1 MSRPAKFTA
10 EAILDTSLALVS
22 EHGPSALTVTA
33 VAERLG
39 APSGSIYHRF
49 SGRDVLAAALWL
61 RSLRRFQAGFLSAL
75 DDPDPLRAA
84 RRAAIHVVRW
94 SRGNPSEARLLF
106 LHRSEDLAHSGW
118 PQELRD
124 ENAAL
129 RKQRE
134 SAIGRLCRSLAAAAA
149 PDSDIHRRVRFA
161 VVDIPYAA
169 VRESLAA
176 GGRPH
181 PSLDELTE
189 EAVTALLASRPIQE
203 GR

>member
-1 MSRPAKFTA
+1 MSRPAKFSA

-22 EHGPSALTVTA
+22 ERGPSALTITA

-49 SGRDVLAAALWL
+49 SGRDVLAATLWL

-75 DDPDPLRAA
+75 YDPDPLRAA
-84 RRAAIHVVRW
+84 RRAAMHVLRW

-106 LHRSEDLAHSGW
+106 LHRSEDLAYAGW
-118 PQELRD
+118 PQDLRD

-129 RKQRE
+129 RKQLE
-134 SAIGRLCRSLAAAAA
+134 NAIAGLCKSLAA
-149 PDSDIHRRVRFA
+149 PDSDFRRRIRFA

-169 VRESLAA
+169 VRQSLAA
-176 GGRPH
+176 GGRLH
-181 PSLDELTE
+181 PSLDGLAE
-189 EAVTALLASRPIQE
+189 EAVTALLAPLSIQE

>member
-22 EHGPSALTVTA
+22 EHGPSALTITA

-75 DDPDPLRAA
+75 HDPDPLRAA
-84 RRAAIHVVRW
+84 HRAAMHVVRW
-94 SRGNPSEARLLF
+94 SRGHPSEARLLF
-106 LHRSEDLAHSGW
+106 LHRSEDLAHTGW
-118 PQELRD
+118 PQDLRD

-129 RKQRE
+129 RKQLE
-134 SAIGRLCRSLAAAAA
+134 SAIGGLCRSLAAPAS
-149 PDSDIHRRVRFA
+149 DSDFRRRVRFA

-169 VRESLAA
+169 VRQSLAA
-176 GGRPH
+176 GRRPH
-181 PSLDELTE
+181 PSLDGLAE
-189 EAVTALLASRPIQE
+189 EAVTALLAPLPIQE

>member
-22 EHGPSALTVTA
+22 EHGPSALTITA

-75 DDPDPLRAA
+75 HDPDPLRAA
-84 RRAAIHVVRW
+84 RRAAMHVVRW
-94 SRGNPSEARLLF
+94 SRGHPSEARLLF
-106 LHRSEDLAHSGW
+106 LHRSEDLAHTSW
-118 PQELRD
+118 PQDLRD

-129 RKQRE
+129 QKQLE
-134 SAIGRLCRSLAAAAA
+134 SAIGGLCRSLAAPA
-149 PDSDIHRRVRFA
+149 PKSDIHRRVRFA

-169 VRESLAA
+169 VRQSLAA

-181 PSLDELTE
+181 PSLDGLAE
-189 EAVTALLASRPIQE
+189 EAVTALLAPLPIQE

>member
-10 EAILDTSLALVS
+10 EAILDTSLALVA
-22 EHGPSALTVTA
+22 ERGPSALTITA

-61 RSLRRFQAGFLSAL
+61 RSLRRFQSGFLSAL
-75 DDPDPLRAA
+75 DDTDPLRAA
-84 RRAAIHVVRW
+84 RRAALHVVRW

-106 LHRSEDLAHSGW
+106 LHRSEDLAHTGW
-118 PQELRD
+118 PQDLRD
-124 ENAAL
+124 EDAAL
-129 RKQRE
+129 RKQLE
-134 SAIGRLCRSLAAAAA
+134 SAIGGLCRSLAAPA
-149 PDSDIHRRVRFA
+149 PDSDVHRRVRFA

-169 VRESLAA
+169 VRQSLAA

-181 PSLDELTE
+181 PSLDGLAE
-189 EAVTALLASRPIQE
+189 EAVTALLAPLPIQE